1 MPTPATPEDL
11 AAAAEAA
18 WLYTLPLIELAG
30 ARARG
35 AAFGVPINVFAHMRY
50 LADHRARA
58 VTTPNNDTLYSSAQL
73 DLSAGPITLEIPP
86 SGARYVSLALMDAFT
101 NNFAILGTRTLG
113 PGGGRFRLIGPE
125 EPGAGPGVVRCP
137 TRHVWALARIFV
149 EDEADLEAAR
159 EVQAGFSLQGPEIA
173 QPPAPAKRSDD
184 WRAYFASADALLSLN
199 PPRATDLKLLRQIA
213 PLGLGEGRFDP
224 DAFTHAEGEAIAAG
238 VARARDLARR
248 GGLGGGRIIDGW
260 SYPDADLGN
269 FGENYPFRAQVAV
282 SGLAALPL
290 VEAMYMRAIGPDR
303 GLFDGGEPWRLS
315 FPAGALPPV
324 NAFWSLS
331 LYEATDDGQFFF
343 TDNPLR
349 RYALR
354 NTSPSL
360 RFGADGGL
368 DIWISHEAPGGD
380 LEGNWLPA
388 PAGPFALF
396 MRAYVPRAELLN
408 GKWRL
413 PKVERGVGEYVDT
426 I

>member
-1 MPTPATPEDL
+1 MATSATPDDL
-11 AAAAEAA
+11 SAAAEAA
-18 WLYTLPLIELAG
+18 WLYLLPLIELAG

-35 AAFGVPINVFAHMRY
+35 AGFGARLNAFAPMRN

-73 DLSAGPITLEIPP
+73 DLSEGPVTLEIPP
-86 SGARYVSLALMDAFT
+86 SGARYVSVALMDAYT
-101 NNFAILGTRTLG
+101 NNFAILGTRTIG
-113 PGGGRFRLIGPE
+113 PDGGRFRLIGPE

-159 EVQAGFSLQGPEIA
+159 AIQAGFSLQGPEIP
-173 QPPAPAKRSDD
+173 QPPPPAKRSDD
-184 WRAYFASADALLSLN
+184 WRAYFASADALLAAN
-199 PPRATDLKLLRQIA
+199 PPPATDLALLRQIA
-213 PLGLGEGRFDP
+213 PLGLGDGRFDP
-224 DAFTHAEGEAIAAG
+224 TAFTEAEGEAIAAG

-248 GGLGGGRIIDGW
+248 GGLGGGRVIDGW
-260 SYPDADLGN
+260 SYPDADLGD
-269 FGENYPFRAQVAV
+269 FGENYAFRAQVAV

-303 GLFDGGEPWRLS
+303 GLFDGCQTWRLS

-360 RFGADGGL
+360 RYGDDGGL
-368 DIWISHEAPGGD
+368 DIWISHEDPGP
-380 LEGNWLPA
+380 ERAGNWLPA

-396 MRAYVPRAELLN
+396 MRAYVPKAELLN
-408 GKWRL
+408 GRYRL
-413 PKVERGVGEYVDT
+413 PAVERG
-426 I
+426 

>member
-1 MPTPATPEDL
+1 
-11 AAAAEAA
+11 
-18 WLYTLPLIELAG
+18 
-30 ARARG
+30 
-35 AAFGVPINVFAHMRY
+35 
-50 LADHRARA
+50 
-58 VTTPNNDTLYSSAQL
+58 
-73 DLSAGPITLEIPP
+73 
-86 SGARYVSLALMDAFT
+86 
-101 NNFAILGTRTLG
+101 
-113 PGGGRFRLIGPE
+113 
-125 EPGAGPGVVRCP
+125 
-137 TRHVWALARIFV
+137 V

-159 EVQAGFSLQGPEIA
+159 EVQAGFTLQGPGIA

-184 WRAYFASADALLSLN
+184 WRAYFASADALLAAN
-199 PPRATDLKLLRQIA
+199 PPPATDLSVLRQIA
-213 PLGLGEGRFDP
+213 PLGLGEGRFGP
-224 DAFTHAEGEAIAAG
+224 DAFTAAEAEAIAAG
-238 VARARDLARR
+238 VARARSLARR

-260 SYPDADLGN
+260 SYPDADLGD
-269 FGENYPFRAQVAV
+269 FGENYAFRAQVAV

-303 GLFDGGEPWRLS
+303 GLFDGGQPWRLS

-324 NAFWSLS
+324 SAFWSLS

-354 NTSPSL
+354 STSPSL
-360 RFGADGGL
+360 RFGADGSL

-408 GKWRL
+408 GTYRL
-413 PKVERGVGEYVDT
+413 PGVGSSSDLT
-426 I
+426 QAH